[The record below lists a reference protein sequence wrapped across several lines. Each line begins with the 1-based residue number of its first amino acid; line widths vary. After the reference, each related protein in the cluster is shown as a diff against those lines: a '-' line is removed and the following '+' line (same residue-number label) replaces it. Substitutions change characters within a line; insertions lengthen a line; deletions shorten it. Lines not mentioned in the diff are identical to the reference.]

1 MSDAI
6 DQNALYPI
14 REVARLT
21 GVNPITLRAWER
33 RYNLIE
39 PVRTESGHR
48 LYTQEHIDFLHE
60 TLRLMEEGI
69 PISRIQAVISEAS
82 PRQTHTS
89 AVTPSSDKSHALL
102 EKIVQ
107 AAGQLQVQAL
117 ERLLDRVF
125 ADYSLNPL
133 RMLLA
138 EVDAHLQQ
146 QDNSAVSLVFWRSS
160 MLRRIQVRLHSLY
173 TQPLLPSK
181 RVVIYKALSTPA
193 YLAALVTLF
202 CFEQGYQA
210 LAIEEGASLEQ
221 VLTAAKSLS
230 IQAVIFVD
238 QDASATDLWRAS
250 FAKYASMRTWL
261 FGSEQLAEM
270 QPASVNCELRAWSQ
284 WFTPLGL

>member
-89 AVTPSSDKSHALL
+89 AVTLSSDKSHALL

-160 MLRRIQVRLHSLY
+160 VLRRIQVRLHSLY

>member
-133 RMLLA
+133 RILLA

-160 MLRRIQVRLHSLY
+160 VLRRIQVRLHSLY

-202 CFEQGYQA
+202 CFEQGYHA

-284 WFTPLGL
+284 WFAPLSL

>member
-133 RMLLA
+133 RMLLV

-160 MLRRIQVRLHSLY
+160 VLRRIQVRLHSLY

-181 RVVIYKALSTPA
+181 RVMIYKALSTPA

>member
-117 ERLLDRVF
+117 ERLLDRAF

-160 MLRRIQVRLHSLY
+160 VLRRIQVRLHSLY
-173 TQPLLPSK
+173 TQPL
-181 RVVIYKALSTPA
+181 
-193 YLAALVTLF
+193 
-202 CFEQGYQA
+202 
-210 LAIEEGASLEQ
+210 
-221 VLTAAKSLS
+221 
-230 IQAVIFVD
+230 
-238 QDASATDLWRAS
+238 
-250 FAKYASMRTWL
+250 
-261 FGSEQLAEM
+261 
-270 QPASVNCELRAWSQ
+270 
-284 WFTPLGL
+284 

>member
-133 RMLLA
+133 RILLA

-160 MLRRIQVRLHSLY
+160 VLRRIQVRLHSLY

-210 LAIEEGASLEQ
+210 LAIDEGASLDQ
-221 VLTAAKSLS
+221 VFTAAKSLS

-238 QDASATDLWRAS
+238 QDASATDLWNAS

>member
-133 RMLLA
+133 RILLA

-160 MLRRIQVRLHSLY
+160 VLRRIQVRLHSLY

>member
-133 RMLLA
+133 RILLA

>member
-89 AVTPSSDKSHALL
+89 AVTLSSDKSHALL

-117 ERLLDRVF
+117 ERLLDRAF

-160 MLRRIQVRLHSLY
+160 VLRRIQVRLHSLY

-181 RVVIYKALSTPA
+181 RVMIYKALSTPA

>member
-117 ERLLDRVF
+117 ERLLDRAF

-160 MLRRIQVRLHSLY
+160 VLRRIQVRLHSLY

>member
-60 TLRLMEEGI
+60 TLRLMDEGI
-69 PISRIQAVISEAS
+69 PISRIQAVISEAP
-82 PRQTHTS
+82 PRQAATS
-89 AVTPSSDKSHALL
+89 AAAQSSDTRHALL
-102 EKIVQ
+102 EKVAQ
-107 AAGQLQVQAL
+107 AVRLLQVQAL
-117 ERLLDRVF
+117 ERLLDQIF

-133 RMLLA
+133 RILLA
-138 EVDAHLQQ
+138 EVDQHLQQ
-146 QDNSAVSLVFWRSS
+146 HDNSAVSLAFWRSS
-160 MLRRIQVRLHSLY
+160 VLRRIQVRLHSLY

-181 RVVIYKALSTPA
+181 RVVIHKAANTPD

-210 LAIEEGASLEQ
+210 IEIDGGVPLDQ
-221 VLTAAKSLS
+221 VFAAAKSLS
-230 IQAVIFVD
+230 IQAVVFVD
-238 QDASATDLWRAS
+238 QDASATAQWSAS

-261 FGSEQLAEM
+261 FGSEQLAEL
-270 QPASVNCELRAWSQ
+270 QPASVNCELRDWSQ
-284 WFTPLGL
+284 WFAPLNL

>member
-117 ERLLDRVF
+117 ERLLDRAF

-160 MLRRIQVRLHSLY
+160 VLRRIQVRLHSLY

-210 LAIEEGASLEQ
+210 LAIDEGASLEQ
-221 VLTAAKSLS
+221 VFTAAKSLS

-284 WFTPLGL
+284 WFAPLSL

>member
-1 MSDAI
+1 MI
-6 DQNALYPI
+6 
-14 REVARLT
+14 
-21 GVNPITLRAWER
+21 
-33 RYNLIE
+33 
-39 PVRTESGHR
+39 
-48 LYTQEHIDFLHE
+48 FLHE

-107 AAGQLQVQAL
+107 TAGQLQVQAL

-133 RMLLA
+133 RILLA

-160 MLRRIQVRLHSLY
+160 VLRRIQVRLHSLY

-210 LAIEEGASLEQ
+210 LAIDEGASLEQ

-284 WFTPLGL
+284 WFAPLSL

>member
-133 RMLLA
+133 RILLA

-160 MLRRIQVRLHSLY
+160 VLRRIQVRLHSLY

-238 QDASATDLWRAS
+238 QDASATDLWCAS

>member
-133 RMLLA
+133 RILLA

-160 MLRRIQVRLHSLY
+160 VLRRIQVRLHSLY

-181 RVVIYKALSTPA
+181 RVMIYKALSTPA

>member
-133 RMLLA
+133 RILLA

-160 MLRRIQVRLHSLY
+160 VLRRIQVRLHSLY

-193 YLAALVTLF
+193 YLAALVTLY

>member
-89 AVTPSSDKSHALL
+89 AVVPSSDKSHALL

-133 RMLLA
+133 RILLA

-160 MLRRIQVRLHSLY
+160 VLRRIQVRLHSLY

-238 QDASATDLWRAS
+238 KDASATDLWRAS

>member
-6 DQNALYPI
+6 DQDALYPI

-21 GVNPITLRAWER
+21 GINPITLRAWER

-39 PVRTESGHR
+39 PIRTESGHR
-48 LYTQEHIDFLHE
+48 LYTQEHIDFLYE

-69 PISRIQAVISEAS
+69 PISRIQAVLNEA
-82 PRQTHTS
+82 PTRQAHRS
-89 AVTPSSDKSHALL
+89 AAAPSLEQNQALL

-107 AAGQLQVQAL
+107 AAAQLQVQAL

-125 ADYSLNPL
+125 ADCSLNPL
-133 RMLLA
+133 RLLLVG
-138 EVDAHLQQ
+138 VDGQLQQ
-146 QDNSAVSLVFWRSS
+146 QENAALALAFWRSS
-160 MLRRIQVRLHSLY
+160 VLRRIQVRLHGLY

-181 RVVIYKALSTPA
+181 RVVIYRALTTPA

-210 LAIEEGASLEQ
+210 LAIDEGASLEQ
-221 VLTAAKSLS
+221 VFTAAKSLS

-284 WFTPLGL
+284 WFAPLGL

>member
-89 AVTPSSDKSHALL
+89 AVTLSSDKSHALL

-133 RMLLA
+133 RILLA

-160 MLRRIQVRLHSLY
+160 VLRRIQVRLHSLY

>member
-117 ERLLDRVF
+117 ERLLDRAF

-160 MLRRIQVRLHSLY
+160 VLRRIQVRLHSLY

-181 RVVIYKALSTPA
+181 RVMIYKALSTPA

>member
-89 AVTPSSDKSHALL
+89 AVTLSSDKSHALL

-133 RMLLA
+133 RILLA

-160 MLRRIQVRLHSLY
+160 VLRRIQVRLHSLY

-284 WFTPLGL
+284 WFAPLGL

>member
-82 PRQTHTS
+82 PRQTHAS

-133 RMLLA
+133 RILLA

-160 MLRRIQVRLHSLY
+160 VLRRIQVRLHSLY

>member
-1 MSDAI
+1 MSDSI

-21 GVNPITLRAWER
+21 GINPITLRAWER

-69 PISRIQAVISEAS
+69 PISRIQAVISEAP

-89 AVTPSSDKSHALL
+89 AVAMSTDQNHALL
-102 EKIVQ
+102 EKIVL

-133 RMLLA
+133 RMLLVD
-138 EVDAHLQQ
+138 VDAHLQQ
-146 QDNSAVSLVFWRSS
+146 QENSAVSLVFWRSS
-160 MLRRIQVRLHSLY
+160 VLRRIQVRLHSAY
-173 TQPLLPSK
+173 TQPLLPNK
-181 RVVIYKALSTPA
+181 RMVIYKAANTPA
-193 YLAALVTLF
+193 YLGALVTLF
-202 CFEQGYQA
+202 AFEQGYQA
-210 LAIEEGASLEQ
+210 LAITEEVPLDQ
-221 VLTAAKSLS
+221 VFTLAKSLS
-230 IQAVIFVD
+230 IQALIFVD
-238 QDASATDLWRAS
+238 QDASATAQWSTS

-261 FGSEQLAEM
+261 FGSEQLTDM

-284 WFTPLGL
+284 WFAPLGL

>member
-133 RMLLA
+133 RILLA

-160 MLRRIQVRLHSLY
+160 VLRRIQVRLHSLY

-238 QDASATDLWRAS
+238 QDASATDLWNAS